1 MEQQKGNSPWVAI
14 LMSTLGCGIGQIY
27 NKQFLKSLYFLLIL
41 LPLNAKSN
49 INEAMIYSFLGQM
62 DRASETLNANW
73 AMIWM
78 GFFYIAMYEAYT
90 TSYKKINSKEAFSVD
105 AVPFAIAV
113 MFGDMGIIYERFT
126 PLGPI
131 FFPIATSLMGIG
143 IGIIIRKIIIS

>member
-1 MEQQKGNSPWVAI
+1 MEFQKGNSPWIAI

-27 NKQFLKSLYFLLIL
+27 NKQFIKSAYFLAIL
-41 LPLNAKSN
+41 MILNVKSN
-49 INEAMIYSFLGQM
+49 LNEAMIYSFLGQM
-62 DRASETLNANW
+62 DQASETLNASW

-90 TSYKKINSKEAFSVD
+90 TSYKKIYSKEAHAVD

-113 MFGDMGIIYERFT
+113 MLGDMGIIYERFT

-131 FFPIATSLMGIG
+131 FFPIVTSLIGMGVG
-143 IGIIIRKIIIS
+143 GLIRKFLIR